1 MWLLNTHL
9 PTRSQC
15 WAVQLCH
22 NRATHFSFYGVH
34 FCKREL
40 HGESLPENVLL
51 YPIIFKWVWKMCFL
65 DVNLY
70 TKHTPIEVPDW
81 SQSLNYF
88 SNREPSLIK
97 QKLIATSDNRM
108 LTHLNVYNHA
118 KALDNDCIST
128 IVNRLQIWLEATYW
142 DLRGQ

>member
-1 MWLLNTHL
+1 
-9 PTRSQC
+9 
-15 WAVQLCH
+15 
-22 NRATHFSFYGVH
+22 
-34 FCKREL
+34 
-40 HGESLPENVLL
+40 
-51 YPIIFKWVWKMCFL
+51 MCFL

-108 LTHLNVYNHA
+108 QTHLNVYNHA
-118 KALDNDCIST
+118 KALDSDCI
-128 IVNRLQIWLEATYW
+128 
-142 DLRGQ
+142 